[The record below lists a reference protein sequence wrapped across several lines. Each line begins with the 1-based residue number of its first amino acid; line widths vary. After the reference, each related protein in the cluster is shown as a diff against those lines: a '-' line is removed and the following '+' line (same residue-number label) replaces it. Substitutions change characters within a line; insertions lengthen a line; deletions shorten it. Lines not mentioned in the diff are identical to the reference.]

1 MTLVTD
7 LGPLA
12 DGTAKEELGVITPEN
27 DVTQLTALLGLQS
40 PLIAYEISKELP
52 SADPL

>member
-1 MTLVTD
+1 MTD
-7 LGPLA
+7 LGSLA
-12 DGTAKEELGVITPEN
+12 DGTAKDELGVITPEN
-27 DVTQLTALLGLQS
+27 AVTQLTALSGVQS